1 MSTPMIDVHDNPAES
16 RFETMIDGATA
27 VAEYRLADGRITFT
41 HTVVPQALEGRGVG
55 SALVR
60 AALAAARER
69 GLKVVP
75 RCSFVA
81 GYMRRHPETQDL
93 LDPSADF

>member
-1 MSTPMIDVHDNPAES
+1 MTHPTIEVHDNPAEG
-16 RFETMIDGATA
+16 RFETSVDGTTA
-27 VAEYRLADGRITFT
+27 FAEYRLDGDRIAFT
-41 HTVVPQALEGRGVG
+41 HTIVPPALEGRGVG

-60 AALAAARER
+60 AALDAARER

-81 GYMRRHPETQDL
+81 AYMRRHPETLDL
-93 LDPSADF
+93 LDPGTTL

>member
-1 MSTPMIDVHDNPAES
+1 MSDPQVNVRDNPADN
-16 RFETMIDGATA
+16 RFEATVDDMLA
-27 VAEYRLADGRITFT
+27 VAEYRREGDRITFT
-41 HTVVPQALEGRGVG
+41 HTVVPPALEGRGVG

-60 AALAAARER
+60 TALAAVRER

-81 GYMRRHPETQDL
+81 AYMRRHPETQDL
-93 LDPSADF
+93 LASDAGF

>member
-1 MSTPMIDVHDNPAES
+1 MIDVRDNPAES
-16 RFETMIDGATA
+16 RFETSVDGITA
-27 VAEYRLADGRITFT
+27 FAEYRLDGDRITFT
-41 HTVVPQALEGRGVG
+41 HTIVPKALEGRGIG

-60 AALAAARER
+60 AALGAARER

-81 GYMRRHPETQDL
+81 AWMRRHPETQDL
-93 LDPSADF
+93 LDPGAAF